1 MNSDSIYIHRCLQL
15 ARLAGG
21 NTAPNPLVGA
31 VLVCDDKIIG
41 EGFHRV
47 FGQAHA
53 EVNALA
59 DARARGNE
67 ALIPKATLYVNL
79 EPCSHHG
86 KTPPCAD
93 RIISEGIRKVVIAN
107 RDPFPEVSGSGIK
120 KLREAGIEVIED
132 ICREEGRNLNRR
144 FFTFHEKKRPYIVL
158 KFAQSADG
166 FLAPENITKENRKI
180 SGPITDRLVHK
191 WRSEESSILVGARTA
206 EIDDPELTVRLVTGK
221 NPIRIVI
228 DPQNR
233 LPKELKLFNQQ
244 VETLVFTRTE
254 SKREGT
260 VEWISVGEKEMIPA
274 ILENLYQRK
283 IISILVEGGAYTLQQ
298 FLNAGLWDEC
308 RVITGKKTFGSGLK
322 APGMHVK
329 PALIYNSGD
338 DKIEVFYNSK

>member
-1 MNSDSIYIHRCLQL
+1 MNSHSIYIHRCLQL

-59 DARARGNE
+59 DARARGNK

-79 EPCSHHG
+79 GPCSHHG

-107 RDPFPEVSGSGIK
+107 RDPFPEVSGTGIK
-120 KLREAGIEVIED
+120 KLREAGIEVID
-132 ICREEGRNLNRR
+132 DVCREEGRSLNRR
-144 FFTFHEKKRPYIVL
+144 FFTFHEKKRPYIIL

-191 WRSEESSILVGARTA
+191 WRSEERSILVGARTA

-221 NPIRIVI
+221 NPLRIVI

-244 VETLVFTRTE
+244 VETLIFTRTE
-254 SKREGT
+254 NKIDRKN
-260 VEWISVGEKEMIPA
+260 EWISVGEKEMLPA
-274 ILENLYQRK
+274 TFDTLYDRK
-283 IISILVEGGAYTLQQ
+283 IISILVEGGAYTLQH
-298 FLNAGLWDEC
+298 FFNAGLWDEC
-308 RVITGKKTFGSGLK
+308 RVITGKKNFGNGIQSPRLSIQ
-322 APGMHVK
+322 PDETIH
-329 PALIYNSGD
+329 SGD
-338 DKIEVFYNSK
+338 DKIDIYYNQ